1 MRPCSRYLEL
11 RLAAAMRHPFNAVA
25 TALLTQVEIISCCA
39 IGVVHRHVLAGGG
52 MFEDGHRI
60 RTSDI
65 CKVENDGLY
74 WALCTVSG
82 SRYVI
87 VTFKRPGGRR
97 SLNDFS
103 KVLTGGFYS
112 TPRRLQ

>member
-11 RLAAAMRHPFNAVA
+11 RLSAAMRHHFYSVV
-25 TALLTQVEIISCCA
+25 TAFLTQVEIISCCA

-52 MFEDGHRI
+52 MFDDGGSI

-65 CKVENDGLY
+65 YKVENDGQY

-87 VTFKRPGGRR
+87 VTFKRPGGRK
-97 SLNDFS
+97 SLIDFL
-103 KVLTGGFYS
+103 KVLTGGYHP